1 MRKCS
6 RNGQLNIRIA
16 DASDSAPCC
25 FNIVFKDIQLTQLKL
40 LLGKLNY
47 IATLCLKKCL
57 INYKAFGNCKV
68 YEWKISGRTF
78 GLCLCSV

>member
-1 MRKCS
+1 MRECL
-6 RNGQLNIRIA
+6 RIGRLNIRIA

-25 FNIVFKDIQLTQLKL
+25 FNIAFKDIQLSQLKL

-57 INYKAFGNCKV
+57 IN
-68 YEWKISGRTF
+68 
-78 GLCLCSV
+78 